1 MKKYFRASYFAFLAS
16 ILTAC
21 GDFQKVI
28 TVPLPPYENKLVAEC
43 YLEEGRS
50 YRLLLSESVSYFE
63 GARLP
68 DVPNATVFIKHNGF
82 TDTLQYKSVVL
93 DTLRKVYNYQATVPV
108 EYDTLNNY
116 ELFVRDTKGRTI
128 QATTRFLPVV
138 PIDSISWNFSNK
150 ENETEAQRKAYLLI
164 RFKDNP
170 QKDNYYRI
178 TVHKSNTNTRPQTDF
193 FFTDRLFAG
202 QGGVL
207 TGYNYKN
214 NDTLIV
220 SLYHIDRAFYQ
231 FLDTSR
237 DAARANGNPFALPS
251 GVISNIKGNGTGV
264 FTALAFDRRTII
276 IKK

>member
-1 MKKYFRASYFAFLAS
+1 MKNYLYASVVVLAV
-16 ILTAC
+16 LCAAC

-43 YLEEGRS
+43 YLEEGRN

-68 DVPNATVFIKHNGF
+68 DVPNALVTIKHKGF
-82 TDTLQYKSVVL
+82 TDTLQYRFVAL

-108 EYDTLNNY
+108 EYDTVNSYQLS
-116 ELFVRDTKGRTI
+116 VRDTKGRKLE
-128 QATTRFLPVV
+128 ATTRFLPPV
-138 PIDSISWNFSNK
+138 PIDTVQWNFSNK

-170 QKDNYYRI
+170 KKDNYYRLTI
-178 TVHKSNTNTRPQTDF
+178 HKSNTNKRPQTDF

-207 TGYNYKN
+207 TGYNYKA

-220 SLYHIDRAFYQ
+220 SLYHIDKEFYQ

-251 GVISNIKGNGTGV
+251 GVISNVKGDGTGI
-264 FTALAFDRRTII
+264 FTTLVFDRRTVIV
-276 IKK
+276 KK